1 MLLLYYDVKFD
12 FFSSFLP
19 VAGRRKKNKG
29 YGQMLLYF
37 LGASKM
43 TMLYVIMNVV
53 AAIAGKALVV
63 AKVALA
69 IATAIALKRI
79 LGMKFFYFY
88 ATSRFYALIIVPL
101 SLLSEHNEK
110 ISYEI
115 IKYPYHSYENTHST
129 SFDYDHG
136 GSWDRDF
143 GYQRQKVNRKLTR

>member
-1 MLLLYYDVKFD
+1 
-12 FFSSFLP
+12 
-19 VAGRRKKNKG
+19 
-29 YGQMLLYF
+29 MLLYF

-88 ATSRFYALIIVPL
+88 ATSRFYALIIVF
-101 SLLSEHNEK
+101 
-110 ISYEI
+110 IF
-115 IKYPYHSYENTHST
+115 T
-129 SFDYDHG
+129 F
-136 GSWDRDF
+136 RA
-143 GYQRQKVNRKLTR
+143 Q

>member
-1 MLLLYYDVKFD
+1 MTRESRIVVGGDEFKSEDGAVEQ
-12 FFSSFLP
+12 

-79 LGMKFFYFY
+79 L
-88 ATSRFYALIIVPL
+88 
-101 SLLSEHNEK
+101 EHNEK

>member
-1 MLLLYYDVKFD
+1 
-12 FFSSFLP
+12 
-19 VAGRRKKNKG
+19 
-29 YGQMLLYF
+29 MLLYF

-143 GYQRQKVNRKLTR
+143 GYQRQKVNKKLTR